1 MLTVPSSNLKVLVW
15 TCQSSPII
23 VRCQYG
29 FVKSRLWKSK
39 SKLGTR
45 LLLNFCPKVD
55 YSALSQVNPTS
66 TRLDLGGRPL
76 PPSPSCQFWVENALK
91 STHPNYLVHLTTPN
105 MWCPLVL
112 LFPSCCDT
120 IEPLIPQKVPWHR
133 KIILISSQKSEAK
146 PQMPGS
152 GHWVKFGRYGSIYIH

>member
-66 TRLDLGGRPL
+66 TRLDPFPQALVVNFGLKMPWKALIRTILFIWQPL
-76 PPSPSCQFWVENALK
+76 ICG
-91 STHPNYLVHLTTPN
+91 VHL
-105 MWCPLVL
+105 
-112 LFPSCCDT
+112 SCCFQAVAIRLSLWSLKKCLDT
-120 IEPLIPQKVPWHR
+120 EKSFSSR
-133 KIILISSQKSEAK
+133 AKSQKRSPKCLEVDT
-146 PQMPGS
+146 GS
-152 GHWVKFGRYGSIYIH
+152 NLRYGSIYIH